1 MESVGERL
9 RRVRLERGLDIHVIA
24 DELRISARYLEAI
37 ERGDTSVLPG
47 GFFSKSFYRQYGN
60 FLGVYDRQFEV
71 AVENLFSDDDAAP
84 LGRNS
89 PLETAT
95 GIPPIPTGSGG
106 SRLRKPLISLAVLVV
121 VVAACSG
128 MYALWQRMQASAS
141 AERAAQDSA
150 PPATVTQAPAPTVQP
165 ATTPVA
171 ETKSEIRADVVL
183 NLAATEKV
191 WLSVTS
197 GGKVLFSGV
206 LEPSQSKALEAGD
219 NARILIGNAG
229 GVDVYWKGR
238 SLGPIGPRGQVRV
251 VVLKPEG
258 FEILPAKRDTEPKL

>member
-1 MESVGERL
+1 
-9 RRVRLERGLDIHVIA
+9 
-24 DELRISARYLEAI
+24 
-37 ERGDTSVLPG
+37 
-47 GFFSKSFYRQYGN
+47 
-60 FLGVYDRQFEV
+60 
-71 AVENLFSDDDAAP
+71 
-84 LGRNS
+84 
-89 PLETAT
+89 
-95 GIPPIPTGSGG
+95 
-106 SRLRKPLISLAVLVV
+106 
-121 VVAACSG
+121 

-150 PPATVTQAPAPTVQP
+150 PPATVTQPPAPTVQP
-165 ATTPVA
+165 VTTPVA

-229 GVDVYWKGR
+229 GVDVHWKGR

-258 FEILPAKRDTEPKL
+258 FEILPPKRDAEPKL